1 MLIHLSLLLDQ
12 GHWVTWRSL
21 TVHFALQISELI
33 KETEAGGDYRI
44 DHSLYVACEP
54 VVQTVCKDKVK
65 KDGDVMWVEILLLPE
80 KGGGHGRAEWQIAR
94 TLSST
99 RANVTRAGRY
109 FI

>member
-1 MLIHLSLLLDQ
+1 M
-12 GHWVTWRSL
+12 
-21 TVHFALQISELI
+21 QISELI

-99 RANVTRAGRY
+99 RANVTQADVTQADVTRAHTV
-109 FI
+109 